1 MKPCLG
7 EMFSH
12 HASAESTLPPSGY
25 LAPIVCWLILQELLH
40 FHFLEGEL
48 AQSVS
53 GQLKRTAKGTW
64 GRTRSSVEVSSS
76 GVIVVDWHSNWKII
90 ENRSISSQAP
100 WCCGHVRDKFFPNS
114 FDAAASVKEA
124 QLFTTGHFRRGGG
137 AVWGRQGW
145 RGRGEDGR
153 CNTTVVRAEW
163 SDMSSGVWQFLSAPS
178 VRLSITRR
186 LKKKKKKKN
195 CPKARCQVNKR
206 VEQASGMLLCLWGGA
221 GVVVASNIASVWIK
235 AGCVPAAR
243 GSGIIL
249 GIRSL
254 AVTSQLGHYCS
265 SSSVTNTHTFG
276 QSGPG
281 TFILIC

>member
-53 GQLKRTAKGTW
+53 GQLKRTPKGTW
-64 GRTRSSVEVSSS
+64 GRTRSSVEVSSN
-76 GVIVVDWHSNWKII
+76 GVIVVDWHSNWKVI

-153 CNTTVVRAEW
+153 CNTSAVRAEW

-186 LKKKKKKKN
+186 LKKKKRKTVQRRD
-195 CPKARCQVNKR
+195 ARLIRELNKR
-206 VEQASGMLLCLWGGA
+206 LGCCCVY
-221 GVVVASNIASVWIK
+221 GVVLGWWWLPTLRLFGLKPDVSQQPEA
-235 AGCVPAAR
+235 AG
-243 GSGIIL
+243 L
-249 GIRSL
+249 
-254 AVTSQLGHYCS
+254 
-265 SSSVTNTHTFG
+265 F
-276 QSGPG
+276 
-281 TFILIC
+281 